1 MTTKYQDKMSSS
13 LRWLYRDF
21 LKEARKIKNYNYQQ
35 FAIRKIQYD
44 FRETT
49 EKSRENV
56 LQSLLQLQRIRVL
69 TNMYYQGESVLT
81 TSSTR

>member
-1 MTTKYQDKMSSS
+1 MATKYQDKMSSS

-81 TSSTR
+81 STR